1 MSEASPTQDD
11 RSQQDPIQRFG
22 SVLAALDAEIQWEI
36 LEPVYCSGDAEGF
49 FDEER
54 RNAIV
59 DAGLKLASEI
69 GEQLRPGGKSLYVG
83 AAVAELAPMMFEAI
97 VLDRKVAWIT
107 LDGPEAQE
115 LTRAIKSIDKRLP
128 TPRTGEWRGADLRPR
143 DHVWMTSVLT
153 DPEAFPALHDRLYER
168 QGTKDAVRGG
178 KPKRERQQAVELVRN
193 ALSAAAK
200 DTLLTTTDEEL
211 VVWTPIVQ
219 EDGGNLKVAPTGR
232 TSGLVGDVIRFCRLR
247 PGR

>member
-1 MSEASPTQDD
+1 MTDSSAPEG
-11 RSQQDPIQRFG
+11 DPIQRFG
-22 SVLAALDAEIQWEI
+22 AVLAELDATIRWEV
-36 LEPVYCSGDAEGF
+36 LEPVYCSGDANGF

-54 RNAIV
+54 RGAIV

-97 VLDRKVAWIT
+97 VLNRKVAWIT
-107 LDGPEAQE
+107 LDGPEAKE
-115 LTRAIKSIDKRLP
+115 LTRAIKNIDSHLP

-153 DPEAFPALHDRLYER
+153 DPEAFPALHDRLYKR

-178 KPKRERQQAVELVRN
+178 KPKRERELAVELVRN
-193 ALSAAAK
+193 ALAAAAK
-200 DTLLTTTDEEL
+200 DTLLCTTDEEL
-211 VVWTPIVQ
+211 EVWGPIVQ
-219 EDGGNLKVAPTGR
+219 EDGGSLKAAPTGR
-232 TSGLVGDVIRFCRLR
+232 TSGLVGDVIRFCQLR

>member
-1 MSEASPTQDD
+1 MSDSASLEEH
-11 RSQQDPIQRFG
+11 SIQRFG
-22 SVLAALDAEIQWEI
+22 AVLAELDAAIDWEV
-36 LEPVYCSGDAEGF
+36 LAPVYCEGDASGF

-69 GEQLRPGGKSLYVG
+69 GEQLKPGGKSLYIG

-97 VLDRKVAWIT
+97 VLDRKVAWISIE
-107 LDGPEAQE
+107 GREATE
-115 LTRAIKSIDKRLP
+115 LTRAIKSVDKHLP
-128 TPRTGEWRGADLRPR
+128 TPRTAEWRGSDLRPR

-153 DPEAFPALHDRLYER
+153 DPEAFPALHDQLYER
-168 QGTKDAVRGG
+168 QGTREAVGG
-178 KPKRERQQAVELVRN
+178 GRPKRERLAAAELVRN
-193 ALSAAAK
+193 ALAAAAQ

-211 VVWTPIVQ
+211 LVWTPIVH
-219 EDGGNLKVAPTGR
+219 EAGGDLKVSPTGR
-232 TSGLVGDVIRFCRLR
+232 TSAIVGDVIRFCRLK

>member
-1 MSEASPTQDD
+1 MSDSASLEEN
-11 RSQQDPIQRFG
+11 SIQRFG
-22 SVLAALDAEIQWEI
+22 AVLAELDSAIDWEV
-36 LEPVYCSGDAEGF
+36 LAPVYCEGDASGF

-54 RNAIV
+54 RNAIL

-69 GEQLRPGGKSLYVG
+69 GEQLKPGGKSLYIG

-97 VLDRKVAWIT
+97 VLDRKVAWISIE
-107 LDGPEAQE
+107 GPEATE

-128 TPRTGEWRGADLRPR
+128 TPRTSEWRGSDLRPR

-153 DPEAFPALHDRLYER
+153 DPEAFPALHDQLYGR
-168 QGTKDAVRGG
+168 QGTREAVGG
-178 KPKRERQQAVELVRN
+178 GRPKRERLAAAELVRN
-193 ALSAAAK
+193 ALAAAAQ

-211 VVWTPIVQ
+211 LVWTPIVH
-219 EDGGNLKVAPTGR
+219 EGGGDLKVSPTGR
-232 TSGLVGDVIRFCRLR
+232 TSGIVGDVIRFCRLK